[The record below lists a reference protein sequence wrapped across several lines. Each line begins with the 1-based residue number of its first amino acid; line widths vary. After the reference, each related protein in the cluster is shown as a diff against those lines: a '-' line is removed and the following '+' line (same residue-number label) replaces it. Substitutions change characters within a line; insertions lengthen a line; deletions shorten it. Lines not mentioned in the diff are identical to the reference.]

1 MFISWLFFNGIL
13 HSQASLS
20 VTFSFLKSAI
30 HLVWSVFG
38 MTHFREMESQT
49 STTTIIVVLLFLCF
63 LVLSVIMLVNI
74 LVALLTATYD
84 KYKVCFNQSSK
95 LYIWSEKKNIII
107 YLCHYDFTFVFRA
120 AGFKFKFYL
129 ESFKWRGILVIFA
142 SYCSFSSLSET
153 TAYLLMYVFK
163 FSTYSWP
170 LQQPHARL
178 ETA

>member
-38 MTHFREMESQT
+38 MTHFEEMESQT

-84 KYKVCFNQSSK
+84 KYKVCFNQSSN
-95 LYIWSEKKNIII
+95 YIWSEKKNIII

-163 FSTYSWP
+163 FSTCSWP